1 MGRLIVTRRTNEQ
14 IRLTLKPGA
23 SINDL
28 LLELEDTGIWITMI
42 ETDGARARLAI
53 DAPDQ
58 LLVLREELIPEWEP

>member
-1 MGRLIVTRRTNEQ
+1 MGRLIVSRRTNEQ

-23 SINDL
+23 SVEDL
-28 LLELEDTGIWITMI
+28 LEELQDTGIWITMV

-58 LLVLREELIPEWEP
+58 LLILREELITDEQE